1 VIDMNEKGQ
10 ALLDGIQAHRGYT
23 MEMHRI
29 LADRHPDFLD
39 GYDTMFRA
47 AMSEDSPLDP
57 GVRELLVM
65 AVDIVV
71 GMKPEVVRAH
81 ARKAMAHGATEAQ
94 VLAAVE
100 ITTLVSAGRA
110 LGSVVGVFGEDDAIR

>member
-1 VIDMNEKGQ
+1 MNEQGQ
-10 ALLDGIQAHRGYT
+10 ALLDAIQEHRGYT

-47 AMSEDSPLDP
+47 AMSADSPLEP
-57 GVRELLVM
+57 AVRELIVM
-65 AVDIVV
+65 ALDVVV

-81 ARKAMAHGATEAQ
+81 ARKAMQHGATEAQ
-94 VLAAVE
+94 VLAALE

-110 LGSVVGVFGEDDAIR
+110 LGSVVGVFGDDGTA